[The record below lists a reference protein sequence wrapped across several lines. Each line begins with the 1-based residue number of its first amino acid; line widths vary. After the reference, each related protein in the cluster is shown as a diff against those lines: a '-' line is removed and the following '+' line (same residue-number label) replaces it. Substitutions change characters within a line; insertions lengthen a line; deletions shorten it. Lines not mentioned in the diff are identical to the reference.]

1 MNSHRSQAHR
11 YHPYCPT
18 HQAIAT
24 MSRATSTLPQVHPT
38 HQRITIIPTEIPS
51 LPIAPQLPQLPRHDL
66 RFPQSQ
72 PMKGVPSVPH
82 NCPHLCHQSATA
94 QNVPTSHHHRLI
106 AKYHAPPPIVPTSA
120 LRRAALHCLTPPKTD
135 SNPHHQQSPTPE
147 SLVASDSKKVSPI
160 QDKSDQKDIPK
171 PL

>member
-24 MSRATSTLPQVHPT
+24 MSRATSTLPQIHPT

-51 LPIAPQLPQLPRHDL
+51 LPIAPQLPQLPCRDL
-66 RFPQSQ
+66 HFPQSQ

-82 NCPHLCHQSATA
+82 NCPHLCHQSATT

-120 LRRAALHCLTPPKTD
+120 LRATLPHPKTD

-147 SLVASDSKKVSPI
+147 SLVASDSKRFH
-160 QDKSDQKDIPK
+160 QDKIRATKKDVPT
-171 PL
+171 